1 MPTTGWNSSSG
12 WLPLTGGVLNKS
24 SIVFF
29 ALEDSA
35 RTWFE
40 NQESLLITW
49 DSFTA
54 CFLQAFS
61 TVLRKERAELLL
73 QTRLQHPNET
83 VVVFVEEMKRLF
95 RRADPDMAEDKKL
108 RILMRGV
115 KEQLFAGLVRNPPKT
130 IAEFVAEA
138 STIERTLD
146 MRTRQ
151 YDRPVPAISATYAE
165 PRGVDAQTLR
175 DTVRI
180 VVREEL
186 RKLFPTTQQ
195 PEVSSLSEVIREEL
209 QQALS
214 SMDISPEAQRPQAM

>member
-1 MPTTGWNSSSG
+1 MANNREERAIPSPVMFQRPRDPPSFHGFPQEDADDWLEQFERVAAFNRWSSEQK
-12 WLPLTGGVLNKS
+12 LNH
-24 SIVFF
+24 VFF

-40 NQESLLITW
+40 NQKRLLITW

-54 CFLQAFS
+54 CFLEAFS
-61 TVLRKERAELLL
+61 TVLRKERAEVLL

-151 YDRPVPAISATYAE
+151 YDRPVPGISATYESCAKSCGSYFQRRSNLKSHHC
-165 PRGVDAQTLR
+165 PR
-175 DTVRI
+175 
-180 VVREEL
+180 
-186 RKLFPTTQQ
+186 
-195 PEVSSLSEVIREEL
+195 
-209 QQALS
+209 
-214 SMDISPEAQRPQAM
+214 